1 MAMTPTEPQRSVKGA
16 PDTTRPASLTAS
28 KARTPTHAV
37 QGPAKIGEGDGRT
50 MTTPSGPPPLHGT
63 APQSVKPKEQP

>member
-1 MAMTPTEPQRSVKGA
+1 MAMTPQDPQRSVKGA

-28 KARTPTHAV
+28 KPRTQTHAV
-37 QGPAKIGEGDGRT
+37 QGPGAIENGKA
-50 MTTPSGPPPLHGT
+50 MTTPSGPPPIHGT